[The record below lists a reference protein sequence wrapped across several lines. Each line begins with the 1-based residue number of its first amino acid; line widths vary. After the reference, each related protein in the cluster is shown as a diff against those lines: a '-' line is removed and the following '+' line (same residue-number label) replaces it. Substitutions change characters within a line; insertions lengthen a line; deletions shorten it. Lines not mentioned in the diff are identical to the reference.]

1 MKNINFQIVNLRAI
15 AIILVVLGHSMM
27 LYANWEIFTSVEDY
41 PILAFI
47 KNKIIN
53 PFQLSIFFAV
63 SGWLY
68 AKTNLNKSK
77 LSFRDFCNNKIKR
90 LLIPYFVVALFYM
103 DPIKFVLQIPNFENI
118 QNLLI
123 SIFKQ
128 LIFSGSAPGHLW
140 FLPCLFF
147 IFIIAYISFDNIN
160 TKHKTLIAFITL
172 LILNRL
178 SSYLPSLFMIN
189 SVLYY
194 LIYFY
199 LGHFIYK
206 IQKNDYFKNI
216 VNKHKVLSTTVLFIF
231 IICAITIPSY
241 YKIVFIT
248 LSIILLFFLIPNKK
262 NSLLNYISTNSF
274 GIYLFHSPFI
284 YITFKYLTNYNPII
298 VISINFIVF
307 GCLSIL
313 ITELIRK
320 TKYKFIIGE

>member
-1 MKNINFQIVNLRAI
+1 MKNINYKIVNLRAI
-15 AIILVVLGHSMM
+15 AIILVVLGHSMI
-27 LYANWEIFTSVEDY
+27 LYANWDIFTPLKEFPNLV
-41 PILAFI
+41 FF
-47 KNKIIN
+47 KTKIIN

-63 SGWLY
+63 SGWLF
-68 AKTNLNKSK
+68 AKTNINKNSV
-77 LSFRDFCNNKIKR
+77 SFVSFFNSKIKR
-90 LLIPYFVVALFYM
+90 LIIPYFVVAFFYM
-103 DPIKFVLQIPNFENI
+103 NPIKYMLHIPNFDNI

-128 LIFSGSAPGHLW
+128 LIFTGSAPGHLW

-147 IFIIAYISFDNIN
+147 IFIIAYMSFDYINSNI
-160 TKHKTLIAFITL
+160 KTLIAFITL
-172 LILNRL
+172 IILNKL
-178 SSYLPSLFMIN
+178 STYLPSLFMIN

-199 LGHFIYK
+199 LGYFIYK
-206 IQKNDYFKNI
+206 IPKNDYINNI
-216 VNKHKVLSTTVLFIF
+216 VNKHKVLS
-231 IICAITIPSY
+231 ITILFTFILLTIIVPSY
-241 YKIVFIT
+241 YKIIFIS
-248 LSIILLFFLIPNKK
+248 LSIILLFFIIPNKK

-298 VISINFIVF
+298 VISINFILF

>member
-1 MKNINFQIVNLRAI
+1 MKNINYQIVNLRAI

-27 LYANWEIFTSVEDY
+27 LYANWGIFSPAEDF
-41 PILAFI
+41 PILAFL

-53 PFQLSIFFAV
+53 PFQLSLFFAV

-68 AKTNLNKSK
+68 AKTNFNKPK

-103 DPIKFVLQIPNFENI
+103 NPIKFVLKIPNFENI

-128 LIFSGSAPGHLW
+128 VIFTGSAPGHLW

-147 IFIIAYISFDNIN
+147 IFIIAYISFNTIN
-160 TKHKTLIAFITL
+160 SKLKKLIAFIIL
-172 LILNRL
+172 IILNRL

-199 LGHFIYK
+199 LGYFIYE
-206 IQKNDYFKNI
+206 IQKNDSIKNI
-216 VNKHKVLSTTVLFIF
+216 VKKHKVLSTTVLFIF
-231 IICAITIPSY
+231 IMFAIIIPSY
-241 YKIVFIT
+241 YKIVFII
-248 LSIILLFFLIPNKK
+248 LSIILLFFVIPNKK
-262 NSLLNYISTNSF
+262 NSLLNYISINSF

-298 VISINFIVF
+298 VISINFIMF

>member
-1 MKNINFQIVNLRAI
+1 MKNINYKIVNLRAI

-27 LYANWEIFTSVEDY
+27 LYANWEIFTPLKDY
-41 PILAFI
+41 AILTFI

-53 PFQLSIFFAV
+53 PFQLSIFFSV

-77 LSFRDFCNNKIKR
+77 LSLKAFFYNKIKR

-103 DPIKFVLQIPNFENI
+103 DPIKFILQIPNFDSI
-118 QNLLI
+118 RNLLI

-128 LIFSGSAPGHLW
+128 LIFTGSAPGHLW

-147 IFIIAYISFDNIN
+147 IFIIAHISFDKIN
-160 TKHKTLIAFITL
+160 SKHKTLIAFIIL
-172 LILNRL
+172 IILNK
-178 SSYLPSLFMIN
+178 SSSCLPSLFMVN

-199 LGHFIYK
+199 LGYLIYK
-206 IQKNDYFKNI
+206 IQNNDCINNV
-216 VNKHKVLSTTVLFIF
+216 VNNHKVFSTTALFSFIILTIIIPTLYKVLFI
-231 IICAITIPSY
+231 I
-241 YKIVFIT
+241 
-248 LSIILLFFLIPNKK
+248 LSITLLFFLIPDKK
-262 NSLLNYISTNSF
+262 NSLLNYISINSF

-284 YITFKYLTNYNPII
+284 YITFKYLTNYNPIL
-298 VISINFIVF
+298 VISINFILL
-307 GCLSIL
+307 GYLSII